1 MTTLIGQFLAVV
13 DAYQAAKERSSDS
26 HLSTLLFNDGK
37 SIGRLRAGKD
47 LHTRSF
53 ENGMRWLSANWP
65 EDAVWPAGIVRPKAE
80 PTGSARPAR
89 RTSRVAA

>member
-13 DAYQAAKERSSDS
+13 DAYQAGRKASDS

-65 EDAVWPAGIVRPKAE
+65 EDAVWPAGIARPKADVSG
-80 PTGSARPAR
+80 PARPAR
-89 RTSRVAA
+89 RASRVAA